1 MSMNKKDKDLRV
13 HVLDELDW
21 TPDVDADDIGVAV
34 SDGVVT
40 LTGHVPS
47 SAQKRGAE
55 RAVLRV
61 ADVKGIANDLEV
73 RLPEDHERSDTD
85 ITRAALQAIEWH
97 TQLPTDALTVKVE
110 DGWVTL
116 RGTVN
121 RYSQTS
127 QAERLVRDLMGVR
140 GVRNELM
147 VEKRPVPDDVHERIR
162 TALERQAG
170 VEADRIRITVDDGTV
185 TLKGTVASWADRE
198 DVERAAWAAPG
209 VSEVKNELTVDTE
222 AYVY

>member
-1 MSMNKKDKDLRV
+1 MSMNKKDKDFRV

-21 TPDVDADDIGVAV
+21 APDIDADDIGVAV

-47 SAQKRGAE
+47 YAQKRGAE

-61 ADVKGIANDLEV
+61 AGVKGIANDLEV
-73 RLPEDHERSDTD
+73 RLPDNHERSDTD

-97 TQLPTDALTVKVE
+97 TQLPADDITVKVE

-116 RGTVN
+116 RGTVD
-121 RYSQTS
+121 RYSQAS
-127 QAERLVRDLMGVR
+127 QAEQLVRDLMGVR
-140 GVRNELM
+140 GVRNELR
-147 VEKRPVPDDVHERIR
+147 VEKGPVPDDVRTRIR
-162 TALERQAG
+162 AALERQAG
-170 VEADRIRITVDDGTV
+170 VEVEQIRLIVDGSTV
-185 TLKGTVASWADRE
+185 TLKGTVPSWADRQ

-209 VSEVKNELTVDTE
+209 VTEVNNELTMDTE
-222 AYVY
+222 AYAY

>member
-1 MSMNKKDKDLRV
+1 MTMKKENKALRT

-21 TPDVDADDIGVAV
+21 APNVDAENIGVAV

-40 LTGHVPS
+40 LSGSVPS
-47 SAQKRGAE
+47 YAEKRAAE

-61 ADVKGIANDLEV
+61 AGVKGIANDLTV
-73 RLPEDHERSDTD
+73 RLPDKFERSDTD
-85 ITRAALQAIEWH
+85 IAKAVRRAIEWH
-97 TQLPTDALTVKVE
+97 TQLPTDAITVKVE

-116 RGTVN
+116 QGTVN

-127 QAERLVRDLMGVR
+127 LAERLVRDLMGVR

-209 VSEVKNELTVDTE
+209 VTEVKNELTVDTE